1 MVAVAEL
8 EVLDRRQEGHLMLGQ
23 VSKRGRWQS
32 WLKGK
37 GQMRIKEREQGGS
50 KRATDPIGSNC

>member
-37 GQMRIKEREQGGS
+37 GQMRIVEREQGG
-50 KRATDPIGSNC
+50 

>member
-23 VSKRGRWQS
+23 VSKRGS